1 MGRHLEAQGRI
12 IQDHTS
18 TLMTMQGV
26 LQDHSKSLST
36 LQDTINFQASFVGDV
51 GEDLT
56 RLRKEFS
63 EHQEIFQTY
72 DKATGIVVKG
82 LEQRI
87 TRRRREI
94 DEQGMLVGGQED
106 FLGRPANHLVDQGD
120 GRSDR

>member
-1 MGRHLEAQGRI
+1 
-12 IQDHTS
+12 
-18 TLMTMQGV
+18 MTMQGV

-36 LQDTINFQASFVGDV
+36 LQDTINFQASFAGDV
-51 GEDLT
+51 GEDVA
-56 RLRKEFS
+56 RLHKEFS
-63 EHQEIFQTY
+63 DHQETFHNY
-72 DKATGIVVKG
+72 NKATGIVVKG

-94 DEQGMLVGGQED
+94 DEQGALVGGLEG